1 MSPRDELPPPTLQ
14 WTAPDGVRLAGDAWG
29 DPAGPLVVLLHG
41 GGQTRHAWKN
51 AGKSLGRR
59 GYHAVAFD
67 ARGHGDS
74 EWSPQGDYSQD
85 AMVSDLRLVVDAL
98 GGGRAALVGAS
109 MGGGTSL
116 VAAGEGRIDASA
128 LILVDMAPRLE
139 VEGVDRIRAFMT
151 QKPEGFASLQE
162 VADAIALYQPQRSRP
177 ASLHG
182 LRKNVRLTPEGR
194 YRWHWDPKFMSGK
207 ADLQRMEQ
215 RMSAAARSLSLPAL
229 LIRGGLS
236 DVLSEQGAEDFLSLY
251 PRCEYVNIDG
261 AAHMIAGDRNDAFA
275 RSLISFLERNVP
287 ATPLRP
293 S

>member
-1 MSPRDELPPPTLQ
+1 MNLHDEPASLTLR
-14 WTAPDGVRLAGDAWG
+14 WTTLDGVRLAGDAWG

-74 EWSPQGDYSQD
+74 EWSATGDYSQD
-85 AMVSDLRLVVDAL
+85 AMVSDLRFVIDAL
-98 GGGRAALVGAS
+98 GGRHAALVGAS

-116 VAAGEGRIDASA
+116 VAAGEGRVDASA

-139 VEGVDRIRAFMT
+139 VEGVDKIRAFMT
-151 QKPEGFASLQE
+151 QKPEGFESLEE
-162 VADAIALYQPQRSRP
+162 VADAVSRYQPQRSRP

-207 ADLQRMEQ
+207 ADLERMER

-236 DVLSEQGAEDFLSLY
+236 DVLSEQGAEEFLRLY
-251 PRCEYVNIDG
+251 PRCEYINIDG

-275 RSLISFLERNVP
+275 RSMIAFLERNVP
-287 ATPLRP
+287 ANSPRP

>member
-1 MSPRDELPPPTLQ
+1 MNPRDEPTPPTLQ
-14 WTAPDGVRLAGDAWG
+14 WTTHDGVRLAGDAWG

-74 EWSPQGDYSQD
+74 EWSPEGDYSQD
-85 AMVSDLRLVVDAL
+85 AMVSDLRFVVDAL
-98 GGGRAALVGAS
+98 GGRRAALVGAS

-116 VAAGEGRIDASA
+116 VAAGERRVDASA

-139 VEGVDRIRAFMT
+139 VEGVDKIRAFMT
-151 QKPEGFASLQE
+151 QKPEGFESLEE
-162 VADAIALYQPQRSRP
+162 VADAISRYQPQRSRP
-177 ASLHG
+177 TSLLG

-207 ADLQRMEQ
+207 ADLQWMER

-236 DVLSEQGAEDFLSLY
+236 DVLSEQGAEEFLRLC

-275 RSLISFLERNVP
+275 RSMIAFLERNVP
-287 ATPLRP
+287 VTPARP